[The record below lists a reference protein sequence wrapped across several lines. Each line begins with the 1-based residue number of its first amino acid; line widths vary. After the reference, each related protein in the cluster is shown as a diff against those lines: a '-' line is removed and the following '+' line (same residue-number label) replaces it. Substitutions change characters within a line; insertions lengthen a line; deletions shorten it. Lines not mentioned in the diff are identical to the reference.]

1 MESQPRYLYFKPLID
16 IPFILDH
23 QVIACILTRKID
35 ALPAIVNQ
43 VKGRCEVYVDG
54 GITQGTDIL
63 KALAIGA
70 QMAS

>member
-1 MESQPRYLYFKPLID
+1 MESQQRYLYFKPLID
-16 IPFILDH
+16 SHYLDN
-23 QVIACILTRKID
+23 QVIACILTSKID

-70 QMAS
+70 QMVS